1 MATFNTTRLKEL
13 TAYAIKGAGFN
24 KLLEL
29 SSYMGI
35 KVADGIIYLN
45 TTDGTNYVS
54 VSDACI
60 AEDMDI
66 TVNAELFSK
75 LIGKFNSDTVDMNI
89 VDNTLVV
96 KGNGKYTLEL
106 VPDENGGLLSFPN
119 KFPDKAEDIGT
130 IPATDLVFISNAVKT
145 SLGQVAGSVYS
156 NYYFGNVVASTD
168 KAMMSIFKR
177 KLLDGTYLFNREF
190 VDLLCMSGA
199 DVTISKCDDML
210 LAESNISEKGCI
222 CVCTKIQDG
231 VNEYGIDN
239 VNKFAALEV
248 KSFCRFKKVEMLDLL
263 DRLALFVNKFD
274 DGAIELHF
282 TDNYVEVSSMSSS
295 GIERIDY
302 TESKDAQD
310 ITIKINIERLRNQL
324 KAYNSDIVDLYYG
337 NEICIKLVDGD
348 MTQLIA
354 LVK

>member
-35 KVADGIIYLN
+35 KVEKKILYLN
-45 TTDGTNYVS
+45 TTDGTNYLS
-54 VSDACI
+54 VSDACDAKDI
-60 AEDMDI
+60 DI
-66 TVNAELFSK
+66 TVDADLFSK
-75 LIGKFNSDTVDMNI
+75 LIGKINSDTVDMEV
-89 VDNTLVV
+89 VDNTLVI

-119 KFPDKAEDIGT
+119 KFPDEAHDIGE
-130 IPATDLVFISNAVKT
+130 IHATDLVFISNAVKT
-145 SLGQVAGSVYS
+145 SLSQIAGSVYS
-156 NYYFGNVVASTD
+156 NYYFGDVIASTD

-177 KLLDGTYLFNREF
+177 SLFNDAYLFNRAF
-190 VDLLCMSGA
+190 VDLMCMSGA
-199 DVTISKCDDML
+199 DVIISKTDDML
-210 LAESNISEKGCI
+210 LAESNIGESGYI
-222 CVCTKIQDG
+222 CVCTKIQTN
-231 VNEYGIDN
+231 VNEFGIDA
-239 VNKFAALEV
+239 VNKFAALDV
-248 KSFCRFKKVEMLDLL
+248 KSFCRFKKAEMLSLL
-263 DRLALFVNKFD
+263 DRLILFVNKFD

-282 TDNYVEVSSMSSS
+282 TDKYLEVSSLASS
-295 GIERIDY
+295 GVERIEY

-354 LVK
+354 LIK